1 MPPFPS
7 PCRRLPILLFAA
19 VIAGC
24 SSIPVDRFYTLSGGP
39 AATAAPTAG
48 TVPLYFEMRPVTV
61 PAQLRRPQMVVS
73 TGAGTIDLEEHHRW
87 AGPLAEEIG
96 NSLSLG
102 IAARLGG
109 VDVYRS
115 AAPDGSTLYRIGAD
129 VQRFESRPGEYA
141 LVDAVWSVRRLAD
154 GQVGGAMQTC
164 RSVFQEPVGM
174 GHDAVVAGHRA
185 ALDKLS
191 ATIALA
197 VRAQAEGKAPAC
209 PAG

>member
-1 MPPFPS
+1 MMWSPN
-7 PCRRLPILLFAA
+7 PCRAFAA
-19 VIAGC
+19 TMCVAALAACG
-24 SSIPVDRFYTLSGGP
+24 SVPVDRFYTLAGGAAAVAPPAAGP
-39 AATAAPTAG
+39 A
-48 TVPLYFEMRPVTV
+48 PLYFEMRPVTV

-73 TGAGTIDLEEHHRW
+73 SGDGRIDIEEHHRW

-115 AAPDGSTLYRIGAD
+115 AAPDDSTLYRIGAD
-129 VQRFESRPGEYA
+129 IQRFESRPASHA
-141 LVDAVWSVRRLAD
+141 LLDAVWSVRRLD
-154 GQVGGAMQTC
+154 GGQMQTC
-164 RSVFQEPVGM
+164 RSVFQEPVGI
-174 GHDAVVAGHRA
+174 GHDALVAGHRA

-191 ATIALA
+191 ATIAMA
-197 VRAQAEGKAPAC
+197 VRAQAEGRTPAC